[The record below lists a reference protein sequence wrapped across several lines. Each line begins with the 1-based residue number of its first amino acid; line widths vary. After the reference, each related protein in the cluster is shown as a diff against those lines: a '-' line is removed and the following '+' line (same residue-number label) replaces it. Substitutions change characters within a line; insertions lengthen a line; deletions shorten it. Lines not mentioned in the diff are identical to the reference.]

1 MTPTLLH
8 QRRARTIGLLTAA
21 YGVSAILRP
30 QTLARF
36 TGLGDPA
43 APGAAVRAL
52 SITIGVRDLCSGV
65 AIVLAPRGRPLR
77 AALVARATLD
87 GGDAIVFGTLC
98 PTRRARVTIAAVAA
112 GWGALAA
119 AAAMRTPRG

>member
-1 MTPTLLH
+1 MRL
-8 QRRARTIGLLTAA
+8 RRSIGLLTAA

-30 QTLARF
+30 QTLARW

-52 SITIGVRDLCSGV
+52 SVTIGVRDLCSGT
-65 AIVLAPRGRPLR
+65 AIVLAPPGRPLR
-77 AALVARATLD
+77 AALLARAAFD
-87 GGDAIVFGTLC
+87 AGDAVVFGTLC
-98 PTRRARVTIAAVAA
+98 PTRRARITIAAVAA

-119 AAAMRTPRG
+119 LAAARSHSAPA

>member
-1 MTPTLLH
+1 M
-8 QRRARTIGLLTAA
+8 RVFGVLTAA

-30 QTLARF
+30 HTLARW

-43 APGAAVRAL
+43 SLGAAVRTL
-52 SITIGVRDLCSGV
+52 STTIGVRDVCSGA
-65 AIVLAPRGRPLR
+65 AIVLAPQGRPLR
-77 AALVARATLD
+77 AALVARAAFD
-87 GGDAIVFGTLC
+87 AGDAVIFGTLC

-119 AAAMRTPRG
+119 AAAMRMPPGR